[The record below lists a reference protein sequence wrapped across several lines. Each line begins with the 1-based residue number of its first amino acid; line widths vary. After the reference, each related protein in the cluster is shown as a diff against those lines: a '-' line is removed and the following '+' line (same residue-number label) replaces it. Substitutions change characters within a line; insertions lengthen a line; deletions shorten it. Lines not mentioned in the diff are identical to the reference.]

1 METDEHPGAPRGLLL
16 SLGIIG
22 IILGAALAGE
32 FVLRL
37 QPGLGGGN
45 TSVSA
50 GSVVMPSGVGSNT
63 ALNFSPAT
71 VTLIIGLNN
80 TVTFVNRDTATHTV
94 TATDNSF
101 NSGDITAGKS
111 WTNTFST
118 VGNFSYYCIYHNS
131 WMKGKVIVK
140 SAIPG
145 SFTVKIAPNTGSD
158 SSLNY
163 NPGTFKLVVGVNNTV
178 VFLNQDSVLHTVTAT
193 DGSFDSGDIRP
204 GTIFIHTF
212 SAGTYSFH
220 CTYHSYMKGT
230 ITVKSS

>member
-1 METDEHPGAPRGLLL
+1 METDEHPGPPRGLLL

-22 IILGAALAGE
+22 IILGAAIAGE

-45 TSVSA
+45 APVSA

-63 ALNFSPAT
+63 ALNFSPSSI
-71 VTLIIGLNN
+71 TLIIGINN
-80 TVTFVNRDTATHTV
+80 TVTFVNRDTAIHTV

-118 VGNFSYYCIYHNS
+118 AGNFSYYCIYHNS

-140 SAIPG
+140 SGIPN
-145 SFTVKIAPNTGSD
+145 SFTVKILPNTGSD

-163 NPGTFKLVVGVNNTV
+163 NPSTFKLVVGVNNTV
-178 VFLNQDSVLHTVTAT
+178 VFLNQDSVVHTVTAS
-193 DGSFDSGDIRP
+193 DGSFDSGDIHP
-204 GTIFIHTF
+204 GMTFIHTF
-212 SAGTYSFH
+212 SAGTYSYH
-220 CTYHSYMKGT
+220 CTYHSYMKGS
-230 ITVKSS
+230 ITVVSS

>member
-1 METDEHPGAPRGLLL
+1 METDEQPGAPRGLLL
-16 SLGIIG
+16 SLGIVG
-22 IILGAALAGE
+22 VILGAAIAGE
-32 FVLRL
+32 FVLNL
-37 QPGLGGGN
+37 QPQLGGGN
-45 TSVSA
+45 IAVSS
-50 GSVVMPSGVGSNT
+50 GTVVMPQGVGSNT

-71 VTLIIGLNN
+71 ITLIIGLNN
-80 TVTFVNRDTATHTV
+80 TVTFVNRDSAIHTV

-118 VGNFSYYCIYHNS
+118 AGNFSYYCVYHNS

-140 SAIPG
+140 SSIPN
-145 SFTVKIAPNTGSD
+145 SITVRIAPNTGSD

-163 NPGTFKLVVGVNNTV
+163 NPSTFNLVVGVNNTV
-178 VFLNQDSVLHTVTAT
+178 VFLNQDSVVHTVTAA
-193 DGSFDSGDIRP
+193 DGSFDSGDIHP
-204 GTIFIHTF
+204 GMIYIHTF
-212 SAGTYSFH
+212 TAGTYSFH

>member
-1 METDEHPGAPRGLLL
+1 METDEHPGPPRGLLL

-22 IILGAALAGE
+22 IILGAAIAGE

-37 QPGLGGGN
+37 QPGIGGGN

-50 GSVVMPSGVGSNT
+50 GSVVMPTGVGSNT

-71 VTLIIGLNN
+71 ITLIIGLNN
-80 TVTFVNRDTATHTV
+80 TVTFANRDSAVHTV
-94 TATDNSF
+94 TATDNTF

-111 WTNTFST
+111 WTNTFSAA
-118 VGNFSYYCIYHNS
+118 GNFSYYCIYHSS
-131 WMKGKVIVK
+131 WMKGKIIVK
-140 SAIPG
+140 SGIPG

-163 NPGTFKLVVGVNNTV
+163 NPSAFKLVVGVNNTV
-178 VFLNQDSVLHTVTAT
+178 VFLNQDSVVHTVTAT
-193 DGSFDSGDIRP
+193 DGSFDSGDIHP
-204 GTIFIHTF
+204 GTFWVHTF

-230 ITVKSS
+230 VTVK